1 MAASIEDRF
10 AINDLFVRY
19 ATALDSGDVE
29 TIVGCFT
36 EDGSLESPAVGK
48 YAGRDG
54 IREFSNRFAQFRQGG
69 AQLRH
74 VLSNLA
80 MEVTGDRARAT
91 CYLCNIITRD
101 GRSEMM
107 PPGRYECDLQ
117 RINGEWLFKHRLVVL
132 DAAFQL
138 PGI

>member
-36 EDGSLESPAVGK
+36 EDGSLESPA
-48 YAGRDG
+48 
-54 IREFSNRFAQFRQGG
+54 QFRQGG

-80 MEVTGDRARAT
+80 VEVTGDRARAT
-91 CYLCNIITRD
+91 CYLCNIITMD